1 LSTLPSTYSS
11 DFRERCYWQFATCG
25 KGGRRRST
33 PSQDLR
39 CAAVAVIMLLLS
51 SGSQRAPWDGSIIR
65 YMIVGNAIYVDGRRA
80 AEPSSLQETYAAC
93 RDHRGLAW
101 IGLYEPTEE
110 EFSSVAE
117 EFGLHPLAVEDAIK
131 AHQRPKIE
139 RYDGTLFVVLR
150 PTRYVDETETV
161 EFGEIHAFVG
171 EDFVVTVRHGEAST
185 LDRVR
190 KRLESM
196 PELLRKGPLAV
207 LYAIMDRVVDDY
219 APVVAGL
226 ENDIDE
232 IETEVFSGNAGVSR
246 RIYELSREVIEFQ
259 RAIKPL
265 PDILRRLVA
274 DSDEYE
280 VEPEL
285 RRYLRDVQD
294 HAIRV
299 VERVDGFREL
309 LQNILSVNLT
319 LVGLQQ
325 NEEVKALTEASIAQ
339 NNEVKKISAWA
350 AILFAP
356 TLVGTVYGM
365 NFKYMP
371 ELNWGLGYPFALV
384 LMLLVSVSLYLIF
397 KNRSWL

>member
-1 LSTLPSTYSS
+1 
-11 DFRERCYWQFATCG
+11 
-25 KGGRRRST
+25 
-33 PSQDLR
+33 
-39 CAAVAVIMLLLS
+39 
-51 SGSQRAPWDGSIIR
+51 
-65 YMIVGNAIYVDGRRA
+65 
-80 AEPSSLQETYAAC
+80 
-93 RDHRGLAW
+93 
-101 IGLYEPTEE
+101 
-110 EFSSVAE
+110 VAE

-161 EFGEIHAFVG
+161 EFGEIHVFVG
-171 EDFVVTVRHGEAST
+171 EDFVVTVRHGKAST

-190 KRLESM
+190 KRLESA
-196 PELLRKGPLAV
+196 PKLLRKGTFAV
-207 LYAIMDRVVDDY
+207 LYAIVDRVVDDY

-259 RAIKPL
+259 RAVKPL
-265 PDILRRLVA
+265 TGMLDALIEGFE
-274 DSDEYE
+274 EYG
-280 VEPEL
+280 VDPEL
-285 RRYLRDVQD
+285 QRYLRDVQD
-294 HAIRV
+294 HAIQV
-299 VERVDGFREL
+299 NEQVAGFRDL
-309 LQNILSVNLT
+309 LENILNVNLT
-319 LVGLQQ
+319 LVGLSQ

-365 NFKYMP
+365 NFDHMP
-371 ELNWGLGYPFALV
+371 ELHWSFGYPLALA

-397 KNRSWL
+397 KKRGWL

>member
-1 LSTLPSTYSS
+1 
-11 DFRERCYWQFATCG
+11 
-25 KGGRRRST
+25 
-33 PSQDLR
+33 
-39 CAAVAVIMLLLS
+39 
-51 SGSQRAPWDGSIIR
+51 
-65 YMIVGNAIYVDGRRA
+65 MIVDNAIYVDGRRA
-80 AEPSSLQETYAAC
+80 VEPESLEETCEAV
-93 RDHRGLAW
+93 RQQQGLAW

-150 PTRYVDETETV
+150 SARYIDESERV
-161 EFGEIHAFVG
+161 EFGEIHVFMG

-190 KRLESM
+190 RRLESM

-207 LYAIMDRVVDDY
+207 LYAIMDQVVDDY

-232 IETEVFSGNAGVSR
+232 IETDVFGGNAGVSR

-265 PDILRRLVA
+265 PGILGRLIA
-274 DSDEYE
+274 DSDNFE
-280 VEPEL
+280 VDPEL
-285 RRYLRDVQD
+285 QRYLRDVQD
-294 HAIRV
+294 HTIRV
-299 VERVDGFREL
+299 VEQADGFREL

-319 LVGLQQ
+319 LVSLQQ
-325 NEEVKALTEASIAQ
+325 NE
-339 NNEVKKISAWA
+339 EVKKISAWA

-356 TLVGTVYGM
+356 TLIGTVYGM
-365 NFKYMP
+365 NYDYMP
-371 ELNWGLGYPFALV
+371 ELRWVLGYPFALL
-384 LMLLVSVSLYLIF
+384 LMLLVSVSLYLTF
-397 KNRSWL
+397 KRHGWL